1 MLCVQT
7 NNHLHEK
14 EFIMKT
20 KYIKLVPFAILSC
33 VLASA
38 YAQKPAAKPSAG
50 VPTSQSSTQ
59 ALAGKPTEGE
69 K

>member
-1 MLCVQT
+1 
-7 NNHLHEK
+7 
-14 EFIMKT
+14 MKT

-38 YAQKPAAKPSAG
+38 YAQKPAANPSAG